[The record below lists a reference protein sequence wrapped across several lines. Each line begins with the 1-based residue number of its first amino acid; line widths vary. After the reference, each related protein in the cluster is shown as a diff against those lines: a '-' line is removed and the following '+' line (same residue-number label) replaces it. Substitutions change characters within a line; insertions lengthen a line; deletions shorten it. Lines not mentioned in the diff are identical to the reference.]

1 MGKEKTYIKY
11 FILIKV
17 SAIIIAKEI
26 LSMIKKIA
34 VLTSGGDAPGMN
46 AAIRAVIRA
55 GLYRG
60 IDMYVVYDGL
70 RGLVEGQIKQVN
82 KDFTQDIINRG
93 GTIIRSARLP
103 EFKDPKIVKRA
114 ARILQ
119 DFEIDALVGIGGDGT
134 FRGLNDLSKYDIK
147 VVGIPGTIDNDVG
160 STEQTIGF
168 STALNTICDCVDKLK
183 DTSGSHQ
190 RCSLIEVMGRH
201 CGDLALYAALAEGA
215 EGVIC
220 VEHPLK
226 EEVLFRKLRKMKA
239 QNKNHA
245 IIIVSENLL
254 DITELAKKIE
264 EETGFDTRTEVLGRL
279 QRGGSPSAE
288 DRVLAA
294 RMGAKSIEL
303 LLSKESGSRIIGV
316 RGGQI
321 IDLPIE
327 EAVQMKHEHT
337 HGLRDLIDMLQ

>member
-1 MGKEKTYIKY
+1 M
-11 FILIKV
+11 V
-17 SAIIIAKEI
+17 
-26 LSMIKKIA
+26 KKIA

-46 AAIRAVIRA
+46 ACLRAVIRA
-55 GLYRG
+55 GLYQG
-60 IDMYVVYDGL
+60 KDMYVIYDGL

-103 EFKDPKIVKRA
+103 EFKDPIVVERA
-114 ARILQ
+114 ADQLK

-134 FRGLNDLSKYDIK
+134 FRGLNDLAKHGIK

-168 STALNTICDCVDKLK
+168 STALNTICECVDKLK

-201 CGDLALYAALAEGA
+201 CGDLAMYAALAEGA

-226 EEVLFRKLRKMKA
+226 EDVLFRKLRKMKA
-239 QNKNHA
+239 QNKSHA

-254 DITELAKKIE
+254 DIHELAKKIE
-264 EETGFDTRTEVLGRL
+264 EKTGFDTRTEVLGRL

-303 LLSKESGSRIIGV
+303 LLNDECDSRIIGV
-316 RGGQI
+316 KGGQI
-321 IDLPIE
+321 VDLPIE
-327 EAVQMKHEHT
+327 EAVNMKHEHT

>member
-1 MGKEKTYIKY
+1 
-11 FILIKV
+11 
-17 SAIIIAKEI
+17 
-26 LSMIKKIA
+26 MIRKIA

-46 AAIRAVIRA
+46 ACLRAVIRA
-55 GLYRG
+55 GLYQG
-60 IDMYVVYDGL
+60 IDMYVIYDGL

-103 EFKDPKIVKRA
+103 EFKDPIVVERA
-114 ARILQ
+114 ADQLK

-134 FRGLNDLSKYDIK
+134 FRGLNDLAKHGIK

-168 STALNTICDCVDKLK
+168 STALNTICECVDKLK

-201 CGDLALYAALAEGA
+201 CGDLAMYAALAEGA

-226 EEVLFRKLRKMKA
+226 EDVLFRKLRKMKA
-239 QNKNHA
+239 QNKSHA

-254 DITELAKKIE
+254 DIHDLAKKIE
-264 EETGFDTRTEVLGRL
+264 EKTGFDTRTEVLGRL

-294 RMGAKSIEL
+294 RMGAKAIERL
-303 LLSKESGSRIIGV
+303 LNDKCDSRIIGV
-316 RGGQI
+316 KGGQI
-321 IDLPIE
+321 VDLPIE
-327 EAVQMKHEHT
+327 EAVNMKHEHT

>member
-1 MGKEKTYIKY
+1 M
-11 FILIKV
+11 V
-17 SAIIIAKEI
+17 QR
-26 LSMIKKIA
+26 IA

-46 AAIRAVIRA
+46 AALRAVVRA
-55 GLYRG
+55 GLYNG
-60 IDMYVVYDGL
+60 KDMYVIYDGL

-103 EFKDPKIVKRA
+103 EFKEPEVVKKA
-114 ARILQ
+114 ARVLQ
-119 DFEIDALVGIGGDGT
+119 DFEIDVLIGIGGDGT
-134 FRGLNDLSKYDIK
+134 FKGLNALSQNGIK

-168 STALNTICDCVDKLK
+168 STALNTICECVDKLK

-201 CGDLALYAALAEGA
+201 CGDLAMYAALAEGA

-239 QNKNHA
+239 QKKSHA
-245 IIIVSENLL
+245 IILVSENLL
-254 DITELAKKIE
+254 DINDLRKRIE

-294 RMGAKSIEL
+294 RMGARSVAIACDEKMD
-303 LLSKESGSRIIGV
+303 SRIVGIKAN
-316 RGGQI
+316 QI
-321 IDLPIE
+321 VDLPIA
-327 EAVQMKHEHT
+327 EAVEMKHEHT

>member
-1 MGKEKTYIKY
+1 M
-11 FILIKV
+11 V
-17 SAIIIAKEI
+17 
-26 LSMIKKIA
+26 KKIA
-34 VLTSGGDAPGMN
+34 LLTSGGDAPGMN
-46 AAIRAVIRA
+46 ACLRAVIRA
-55 GLYRG
+55 GLYAG
-60 IDMYVVYDGL
+60 KDMYVIYDGL

-103 EFKDPKIVKRA
+103 EFKQPEVVERA
-114 ARILQ
+114 ADQLK

-134 FRGLNDLSKYDIK
+134 FRGLNDLAKHGIK

-168 STALNTICDCVDKLK
+168 STALNTICECVDKLK

-201 CGDLALYAALAEGA
+201 CGDLAMYAALAEGA

-226 EEVLFRKLRKMKA
+226 EDVLFRKLRKMKA
-239 QNKNHA
+239 QNKSHA

-254 DITELAKKIE
+254 DIHELAKKIE
-264 EETGFDTRTEVLGRL
+264 EKTGFDTRTEVLGRL

-303 LLSKESGSRIIGV
+303 LLNDECDSRIIGV
-316 RGGQI
+316 KGGQI
-321 IDLPIE
+321 VDLPIE
-327 EAVQMKHEHT
+327 EAVNMKHEHT

>member
-1 MGKEKTYIKY
+1 M
-11 FILIKV
+11 
-17 SAIIIAKEI
+17 
-26 LSMIKKIA
+26 
-34 VLTSGGDAPGMN
+34 
-46 AAIRAVIRA
+46 
-55 GLYRG
+55 
-60 IDMYVVYDGL
+60 
-70 RGLVEGQIKQVN
+70 
-82 KDFTQDIINRG
+82 
-93 GTIIRSARLP
+93 P
-103 EFKDPKIVKRA
+103 EFKEPEVVKKA
-114 ARILQ
+114 ARVLQ
-119 DFEIDALVGIGGDGT
+119 DFEIDVLIGIGGDGT
-134 FRGLNDLSKYDIK
+134 FKGLNALDQNGIK

-168 STALNTICDCVDKLK
+168 STALNTICECVDKLK

-201 CGDLALYAALAEGA
+201 CGDLAMYAALAEGA

-239 QNKNHA
+239 QKKSHA
-245 IIIVSENLL
+245 IILVSENLL
-254 DITELAKKIE
+254 DINELRKRIE

-294 RMGAKSIEL
+294 RMGARSVAIAIDENI
-303 LLSKESGSRIIGV
+303 GSRIVGIKAN
-316 RGGQI
+316 QI
-321 IDLPIE
+321 VDLPIA
-327 EAVQMKHEHT
+327 EAVEMKHEHT

>member
-1 MGKEKTYIKY
+1 MGLDTK
-11 FILIKV
+11 
-17 SAIIIAKEI
+17 KEI
-26 LSMIKKIA
+26 IMVQRIA

-46 AAIRAVIRA
+46 AALRAVIRA
-55 GLYRG
+55 GLYNG
-60 IDMYVVYDGL
+60 KDMYVIYDGL

-103 EFKDPKIVKRA
+103 EFKEPEVVKKA
-114 ARILQ
+114 ARVLQ
-119 DFEIDALVGIGGDGT
+119 DFEIDALIGIGGDGT
-134 FRGLNDLSKYDIK
+134 YRGLNALSQNGVK

-168 STALNTICDCVDKLK
+168 STALNTICECVDKLK

-201 CGDLALYAALAEGA
+201 CGDLAMYAALAEGA

-239 QNKNHA
+239 QKKSHA
-245 IIIVSENLL
+245 IILVSENLL
-254 DITELAKKIE
+254 DINELRKKIE
-264 EETGFDTRTEVLGRL
+264 DETGFDTRTEVLGRL

-294 RMGAKSIEL
+294 RMGARSVEIACNE
-303 LLSKESGSRIIGV
+303 EMDSRIVGIKSNQLVDYPIG
-316 RGGQI
+316 
-321 IDLPIE
+321 
-327 EAVQMKHEHT
+327 EAVEMKHEHT

>member
-1 MGKEKTYIKY
+1 M
-11 FILIKV
+11 V
-17 SAIIIAKEI
+17 QR
-26 LSMIKKIA
+26 IA

-46 AAIRAVIRA
+46 AALRAVIRA

-60 IDMYVVYDGL
+60 KDMYVIYDGL

-103 EFKDPKIVKRA
+103 EFKEPEVVKKA
-114 ARILQ
+114 ARVLQ
-119 DFEIDALVGIGGDGT
+119 DFEIDALIGIGGDGT
-134 FRGLNDLSKYDIK
+134 YRGLNALAQNGVK

-168 STALNTICDCVDKLK
+168 STALNTICECVDKLK

-201 CGDLALYAALAEGA
+201 CGDLAMYAALAEGA

-239 QNKNHA
+239 QKKSHA
-245 IIIVSENLL
+245 IILVSENLL
-254 DITELAKKIE
+254 DINELRKKIE
-264 EETGFDTRTEVLGRL
+264 DETGFDTRTEVLGRL

-294 RMGAKSIEL
+294 RMGARSVEIACDE
-303 LLSKESGSRIIGV
+303 EMDSRIVGIKSNQLIDYPIG
-316 RGGQI
+316 
-321 IDLPIE
+321 
-327 EAVQMKHEHT
+327 EAVEMKHEHT

>member
-1 MGKEKTYIKY
+1 
-11 FILIKV
+11 
-17 SAIIIAKEI
+17 
-26 LSMIKKIA
+26 MIRRIA

-46 AAIRAVIRA
+46 AAVRAVIRA
-55 GLYRG
+55 GLFHNV
-60 IDMYVVYDGL
+60 DMYVIYDGL
-70 RGLVEGQIKQVN
+70 KGLVEGRIQQVD

-103 EFKDPKIVKRA
+103 EFKDPKVVKRA

-134 FRGLNDLSKYDIK
+134 FRGLNDLSKYGIK
-147 VVGIPGTIDNDVG
+147 IVGIPGTIDNDVG
-160 STEQTIGF
+160 STETTIGF
-168 STALNTICDCVDKLK
+168 STALNTICGCVDKLK

-201 CGDLALYAALAEGA
+201 CGDLAMYAALAEGA

-254 DITELAKKIE
+254 DINELAKKIE
-264 EETGFDTRTEVLGRL
+264 EETGFDTRTEILGRL

-294 RMGAKSIEL
+294 RMGAKSIDL
-303 LLSKESGSRIIGV
+303 ILSEDTGSRIIGV
-316 RGGQI
+316 KGGQI
-321 IDLPIE
+321 IDMPIE
-327 EAVQMKHEHT
+327 EAVELKHEHT

>member
-1 MGKEKTYIKY
+1 MGLDTKKEVIM
-11 FILIKV
+11 V
-17 SAIIIAKEI
+17 QR
-26 LSMIKKIA
+26 IA

-46 AAIRAVIRA
+46 AALRAVIRA
-55 GLYRG
+55 GLYNG
-60 IDMYVVYDGL
+60 KDMYVIYDGL

-103 EFKDPKIVKRA
+103 EFKEPEVVKKA
-114 ARILQ
+114 ARVLQ
-119 DFEIDALVGIGGDGT
+119 DFEIDALIGIGGDGT
-134 FRGLNDLSKYDIK
+134 YRGLNALSQNGVK

-168 STALNTICDCVDKLK
+168 STALNTICECVDKLK

-201 CGDLALYAALAEGA
+201 CGDLAMYAALAEGA

-239 QNKNHA
+239 QKKSHA
-245 IIIVSENLL
+245 IILVSENLL
-254 DITELAKKIE
+254 DINELRKRIE

-294 RMGAKSIEL
+294 RMGARSVAIAIDENI
-303 LLSKESGSRIIGV
+303 GSRIVGIKAN
-316 RGGQI
+316 QI
-321 IDLPIE
+321 VDLPIA
-327 EAVQMKHEHT
+327 EAVEMKHEHT

>member
-1 MGKEKTYIKY
+1 
-11 FILIKV
+11 
-17 SAIIIAKEI
+17 
-26 LSMIKKIA
+26 MIKKIA

-46 AAIRAVIRA
+46 ACVRAVIRA

-60 IDMYVVYDGL
+60 IDMYVIYDGL

-103 EFKDPKIVKRA
+103 EFKDPKVVKRA
-114 ARILQ
+114 ANILQ

-134 FRGLNDLSKYDIK
+134 FRGLNDLAKYGIK

-168 STALNTICDCVDKLK
+168 STALNTICECVDKLK

-201 CGDLALYAALAEGA
+201 CGDLAMYAALAEGA

-239 QNKNHA
+239 QNKSHA
-245 IIIVSENLL
+245 IILVSENLL
-254 DITELAKKIE
+254 DIKELATKIE

-303 LLSKESGSRIIGV
+303 IVDSTKDSRIIGV
-316 RGGQI
+316 KGNQI

>member
-1 MGKEKTYIKY
+1 M
-11 FILIKV
+11 V
-17 SAIIIAKEI
+17 R
-26 LSMIKKIA
+26 KIA

-46 AAIRAVIRA
+46 ACLRACIRA
-55 GLYRG
+55 GLYNG

-70 RGLVEGQIKQVN
+70 RGLVEGDIHQVN

-103 EFKDPKIVKRA
+103 EFKDVAVNKKA
-114 ARILQ
+114 ADNLS
-119 DFEIDALVGIGGDGT
+119 DFDIDALIGIGGDGT
-134 FRGLNDLSKYDIK
+134 FRGLQALSKHGI
-147 VVGIPGTIDNDVG
+147 VTIGIPGTIDNDVG
-160 STEQTIGF
+160 STDETIGF
-168 STALNTICDCVDKLK
+168 ATALNTICDCVDKLK

-201 CGDLALYAALAEGA
+201 CGDLAMYAALAEGA

-226 EEVLFRKLRKMKA
+226 EEKLFKKLRKMKA
-239 QNKNHA
+239 QNKSHA

-254 DITELAKKIE
+254 DINELAKKIE
-264 EETGFDTRTEVLGRL
+264 KETGFDTRTEVLGRL

-303 LLSKESGSRIIGV
+303 ILNEDLGSRIIGV
-316 RGGQI
+316 KGGQI
-321 IDLPIE
+321 IDMPIE
-327 EAVQMKHEHT
+327 DAVQLEHEHT

>member
-1 MGKEKTYIKY
+1 M
-11 FILIKV
+11 V
-17 SAIIIAKEI
+17 Q
-26 LSMIKKIA
+26 KIA

-46 AAIRAVIRA
+46 AALRAVIRA
-55 GLYRG
+55 GLFRG
-60 IDMYVVYDGL
+60 KDMYVIYDGL

-103 EFKDPKIVKRA
+103 EFKEDEVVKKA
-114 ARILQ
+114 ARVLQ
-119 DFEIDALVGIGGDGT
+119 DFEIDVLIGIGGDGT
-134 FRGLNDLSKYDIK
+134 FKGLNALDKHGIK

-168 STALNTICDCVDKLK
+168 STALNTICECVDKLK

-201 CGDLALYAALAEGA
+201 CGDLAMYAALAEGA

-220 VEHPLK
+220 VEHQLK
-226 EEVLFRKLRKMKA
+226 EDVLFRKLRKMKA
-239 QNKNHA
+239 QKKSHA
-245 IIIVSENLL
+245 IILVSENLL
-254 DITELAKKIE
+254 DINELRKRIE

-294 RMGAKSIEL
+294 RLGARSVEIAID
-303 LLSKESGSRIIGV
+303 SKIGSRIVGMRANQV
-316 RGGQI
+316 V
-321 IDLPIE
+321 DYPIA
-327 EAVQMKHEHT
+327 EAVEMKHEHT

>member
-1 MGKEKTYIKY
+1 
-11 FILIKV
+11 
-17 SAIIIAKEI
+17 
-26 LSMIKKIA
+26 MIKKIA

-46 AAIRAVIRA
+46 ACVRAVIRA
-55 GLYRG
+55 GLARG
-60 IDMYVVYDGL
+60 IDMYVVYDGFK
-70 RGLVEGQIKQVN
+70 GLVEGRIQQVT

-93 GTIIRSARLP
+93 GTIIRSARLS
-103 EFKDPKIVKRA
+103 EFKDPKVSKRA
-114 ARILQ
+114 ANILQ

-134 FRGLNDLSKYDIK
+134 FRGLNDLAKNGIK

-160 STEQTIGF
+160 STELTIGF
-168 STALNTICDCVDKLK
+168 STALNTICECVDKLK

-201 CGDLALYAALAEGA
+201 CGDLALYAGLAEGA

-226 EEVLFRKLRKMKA
+226 EDVLFRKLRKMKA

-245 IIIVSENLL
+245 IILVSENLL
-254 DITELAKKIE
+254 DIHELAKKVE
-264 EETGFDTRTEVLGRL
+264 DETGFDTRTEVLGRL

-294 RMGAKSIEL
+294 RMGAKSVDIVMSDDPT
-303 LLSKESGSRIIGV
+303 SKVVGV
-316 RGGQI
+316 KGGQI
-321 IDLPIE
+321 IDLPIA
-327 EAVQMKHEHT
+327 EAVEMKHEHT
-337 HGLRDLIDMLQ
+337 HGLRDLIDLLQ

>member
-1 MGKEKTYIKY
+1 M
-11 FILIKV
+11 V
-17 SAIIIAKEI
+17 Q
-26 LSMIKKIA
+26 KIA

-46 AAIRAVIRA
+46 AALRAVVRA
-55 GLYRG
+55 GLYNG
-60 IDMYVVYDGL
+60 KDMYVIYDGL

-103 EFKDPKIVKRA
+103 EFKEDEVVKKA
-114 ARILQ
+114 ARVLS
-119 DFEIDALVGIGGDGT
+119 DFEIDALIGIGGDGT
-134 FRGLNDLSKYDIK
+134 FKGLNALNNHGVK

-168 STALNTICDCVDKLK
+168 STALNTICECVDKLK

-201 CGDLALYAALAEGA
+201 CGDLAMYAALAEGA

-239 QNKNHA
+239 QKKSHA
-245 IIIVSENLL
+245 IILVSENLL
-254 DITELAKKIE
+254 DINDLRKRIE

-294 RMGAKSIEL
+294 RLGARSVEIACDENMD
-303 LLSKESGSRIIGV
+303 SRIVGMKANQV
-316 RGGQI
+316 V
-321 IDLPIE
+321 DYPIA
-327 EAVQMKHEHT
+327 EAVEMVHEHT